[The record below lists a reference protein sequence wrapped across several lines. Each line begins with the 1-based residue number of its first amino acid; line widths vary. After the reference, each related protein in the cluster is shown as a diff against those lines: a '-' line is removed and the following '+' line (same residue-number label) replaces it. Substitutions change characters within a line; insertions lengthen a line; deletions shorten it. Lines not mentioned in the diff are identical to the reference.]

1 MSEEE
6 KVNGGAA
13 AYYYDE
19 GSEVN
24 KNDKVEEVEEIE
36 DGVVENNGDEEH
48 AVRK

>member
-1 MSEEE
+1 MSEEEEE

-13 AYYYDE
+13 AYDE

-24 KNDKVEEVEEIE
+24 NDKIEEIE